1 MEHRNAPF
9 LKMEHPNLD
18 REAVAESYVLGRLPE
33 EERLAFEE
41 HFLDCPLCIEAV
53 ETSRSLAS
61 AWKGLTR
68 EEIAA
73 AFPPNVRRLTE
84 RGVRLAAPL
93 LLAAALIVSVLSAA
107 FFYFEMRRTDR
118 ELASAE
124 RTWRASREPSAARER
139 KMAGSGATPG
149 RSILGDVIA
158 SAPNLATV
166 FTLEITRGSET
177 AGTPIQVGTEPGW
190 VVLLFERPD
199 APGEGS
205 LKAELSGSDGR
216 PAAGPVPVA
225 PGSSDTLAAVFPSSA
240 FAPGGYL
247 LKIEGAS
254 GIVLARYPLRVT
266 SSPPKPPVR

>member
-1 MEHRNAPF
+1 MEHRNAPS
-9 LKMEHPNLD
+9 LKMEHPKLD
-18 REAVAESYVLGRLPE
+18 RDGVAESYVLGRLPE

-41 HFLDCPLCIEAV
+41 HFLDCPLCLEAI

-68 EEIAA
+68 DEIAA
-73 AFPPNVRRLTE
+73 AFPVESRLPEPGIRRY
-84 RGVRLAAPL
+84 APL
-93 LLAAALIVSVLSAA
+93 LLAAALVVSVLSAA

-124 RTWRASREPSAARER
+124 QTWRTSRERSAARER
-139 KMAGSGATPG
+139 RMPGSGATPG
-149 RSILGDVIA
+149 RSPLGDVIA

-166 FTLEITRGSET
+166 FTLEITRGAET
-177 AGTPIQVGTEPGW
+177 AGTPIQVGREPGW

-199 APGEGS
+199 APGDGS
-205 LKAELSGSDGR
+205 LTAELSGSDGR

-254 GIVLARYPLRVT
+254 GAILARYPLRVM
-266 SSPPKPPVR
+266 SSPPNTPVR